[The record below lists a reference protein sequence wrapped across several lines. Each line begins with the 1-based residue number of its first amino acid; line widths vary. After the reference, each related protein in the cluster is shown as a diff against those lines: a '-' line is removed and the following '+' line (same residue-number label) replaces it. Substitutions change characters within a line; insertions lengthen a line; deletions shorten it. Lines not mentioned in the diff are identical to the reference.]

1 MSVGACSR
9 GRCVTS
15 ACAAVERDRKTFAGC
30 VFYTAEVDN
39 VVSDAEMPMS
49 FLVTN
54 PGTTAATVTLEQ
66 AADGGGWVATGAP
79 STIAA
84 GTATRLSVAGF
95 VVRGAGVKEASAL
108 RVTSSQPVTVAQ
120 IQSDDGNN
128 HVASSSAG
136 TMVLPAHVLGQHYLV
151 MTYPQ
156 VDTPAIDATPGGAG
170 GLGRLLIVATQPGTH
185 VTLRVSQS
193 ATAVVAGTLATVA
206 HDAPYEFDMGEG
218 DVFQAWSGG
227 EGQDLTGSEIVT
239 NHPVAVFSGNITTTY
254 GKTAIAPSINS
265 PDMVNEQMPPVFAW
279 SYEYVA
285 AALPPQPGT
294 CDTLLGRT
302 GASVWRIL
310 ALDDD
315 TGVDFMGPPGGDPPP
330 PYRTLMAGEVAEI
343 VATGDFVVSSHNPL
357 LVTQGIDCE
366 PSLSL
371 AISADRIS
379 ADKPLEDLRIAYL
392 PSFDQMIAVA
402 RLAGDQILMD
412 GVPIGDGMFMPAGG
426 GFEVAR
432 IQLLPCPATDQVC
445 TRHLQGRFGV
455 TMRGMDVLASYA
467 LTAPAWS
474 GCIDPLDC
482 VM

>member
-1 MSVGACSR
+1 MSLGACSR

-15 ACAAVERDRKTFAGC
+15 ACAATERDRKTFAGC

-39 VVSDAEMPMS
+39 VASDAAMPMS

-54 PGTTAATVTLEQ
+54 SGRAAATVTLEQ
-66 AADGGGWVATGAP
+66 AAEGGTWIATGAP
-79 STIAA
+79 STILA
-84 GTATRLSVAGF
+84 GTAARLSVAGIM
-95 VVRGAGVKEASAL
+95 VSGTGVKEAGAL
-108 RVTSSQPVTVAQ
+108 RVTSNQPVTVAQ

-128 HVASSSAG
+128 HVASSSGG
-136 TMVLPAHVLGQHYLV
+136 TMLLPIQVLGQHYLV

-156 VDTPAIDATPGGAG
+156 IDTPAIDTTPGGAG

-185 VTLRVSQS
+185 VTFRVSRS
-193 ATAVVAGTLATVA
+193 AMAVVAGTLATVV

-227 EGQDLTGSEIVT
+227 ERQDLTGSEIVA

-254 GKTAIAPSINS
+254 GKTAVAPSINS
-265 PDMVNEQMPPVFAW
+265 PDMAHEQMPPVFAW

-294 CDTLLGRT
+294 CDTLLGKT
-302 GASVWRIL
+302 GASVWRVL
-310 ALDDD
+310 ALSDD
-315 TGVDFMGPPGGDPPP
+315 TRVEIMGPPGGDPPP
-330 PYRTLMAGEVAEI
+330 PAPPTLAAGEVAEI
-343 VATGDFVVSSHNPL
+343 VATGDFVVSAKKPL
-357 LVTQGIDCE
+357 LMTQGIDCE

-371 AISADRIS
+371 AISADRML
-379 ADKPLEDLRIAYL
+379 DDLTIAVL

-402 RLAGDQILMD
+402 RTAGDQVLMD
-412 GVPIGDGMFMPAGG
+412 GLAIEDSMFTPAGA

-432 IQLLPCPATDQVC
+432 IPLLPCLATQQVC
-445 TRHLQGRFGV
+445 THHLQGRFGV

-467 LTAPAWS
+467 LTAPTWS
-474 GCIDPLDC
+474 GCIDELDC

>member
-1 MSVGACSR
+1 M
-9 GRCVTS
+9 TS
-15 ACAAVERDRKTFAGC
+15 ACAATERDRKTFAGC

-39 VVSDAEMPMS
+39 VASDAAMPMS

-54 PGTTAATVTLEQ
+54 SGSAAATVTLDQ
-66 AADGGGWVATGAP
+66 AVDGGGWMATGAP

-84 GTATRLSVAGF
+84 GTAARLSVAGF
-95 VVRGAGVKEASAL
+95 KVSDTGVKEAGAL
-108 RVTSSQPVTVAQ
+108 RVTSNQPVTVAQ
-120 IQSDDGNN
+120 IQSDDGN
-128 HVASSSAG
+128 HGASSSGG
-136 TMVLPAHVLGQHYLV
+136 TMVLPVHVLGQHYLI

-156 VDTPAIDATPGGAG
+156 IDTPAIDATPGGAG
-170 GLGRLLIVATQPGTH
+170 GRGRLLIVATQPGTH
-185 VTLRVSQS
+185 VAFRVSQS

-227 EGQDLTGSEIVT
+227 EGQDLTGSEILT

-254 GKTAIAPSINS
+254 GKTAVAPSINS
-265 PDMVNEQMPPVFAW
+265 PDMTHEQMPPVFAW

-294 CDTLLGRT
+294 CDTLLGKT

-310 ALDDD
+310 ALNDN
-315 TGVDFMGPPGGDPPP
+315 TRVEIIGPPGGDPAPQVLP
-330 PYRTLMAGEVAEI
+330 LLAAGEVAEI
-343 VATGDFVVSSHNPL
+343 VATGDFVVSSHDPL
-357 LVTQGIDCE
+357 LMTQGIDCE

-371 AISADRIS
+371 AISADKLL
-379 ADKPLEDLRIAYL
+379 DDLRIAVL

-402 RLAGDQILMD
+402 RMAGDQVLMD
-412 GVPIGDGMFMPAGG
+412 GLAIEDVMFTPAGG

-432 IQLLPCPATDQVC
+432 IPLLPCLATEQVC
-445 TRHLQGRFGV
+445 THHLQGRFGV